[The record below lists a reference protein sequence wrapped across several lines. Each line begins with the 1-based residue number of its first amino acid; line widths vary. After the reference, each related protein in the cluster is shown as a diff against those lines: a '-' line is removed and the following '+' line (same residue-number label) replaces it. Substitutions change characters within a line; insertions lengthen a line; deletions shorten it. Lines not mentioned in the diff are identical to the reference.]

1 MASARNRKL
10 ELMRDLHLRP
20 SWQGLAGV
28 SASGGNKTTDEVTKD
43 SNTEKQKAPITAIPR
58 RRERPGFLPAPPCGF
73 FATDAQIDGKMK
85 RDSPPAWGLAHPWD
99 EIEAGR
105 GGKHKRN

>member
-20 SWQGLAGV
+20 SLQGLAGV
-28 SASGGNKTTDEVTKD
+28 SASGGNKTTDEVMKD

-58 RRERPGFLPAPPCGF
+58 RRERPGFLPAPQWGF
-73 FATDAQIDGKMK
+73 SSTDVQIDGKTT
-85 RDSPPAWGLAHPWD
+85 RDSPPAWRLAHPLG
-99 EIEAGR
+99 EIEASR